1 MSALPHR
8 DGAAIAGAFGMSV
21 AGCLND
27 AIGAHGLDPATLA
40 LWLDKVQPGLDELRE
55 DARTG
60 RLPLLSIVR
69 DTADIDAAATALD
82 RLSRGASVIV
92 FFGTGGS
99 GLGGQTLAQVAGWN
113 LPGAADEDQR
123 RRPRIRFYDN
133 LDPDILGRAI
143 ASLDPA
149 TTRFVVTSKSGNTS
163 ETLTQALVAIERV
176 QKAGLGARLPELFLG
191 LTEPAV
197 AGRTNGLRQLLE
209 GFGVPVLDHHTGI
222 GGRYSVLTNVG
233 LLPALARGFDARAI
247 RAGAARLVDA
257 LLAGGPAATFAP
269 ALGAAV
275 AIGLAKERGV
285 GIQVMMPYADRLNRF
300 SHWFVQ
306 LWAESLGK
314 QGEGTSPIAC
324 LGPLDQ
330 HSQLQ
335 LFMDGPRDHLI
346 TVLRL
351 PTAGQGPRVDPA
363 LAARAGLSEMA
374 GRTVGDLVASQASGV
389 PAALIQAGRPV
400 RMFDVADVT
409 APTVGAL
416 LMHFMMETILAGR
429 LLGVDPFDQ
438 PAVELGKRLS
448 RERLVAG

>member
-8 DGAAIAGAFGMSV
+8 DGAAIAGAFAMSIE
-21 AGCLND
+21 GCLD
-27 AIGAHGLDPATLA
+27 GAIGAHGLDPAMLA
-40 LWLDKVQPGLDELRE
+40 RWLDKVQPGLDQLRE

-69 DTADIDAAATALD
+69 DTADIDAATTALD
-82 RLSRGASVIV
+82 RLSRGASIIV

-113 LPGAADEDQR
+113 LPGAANEDQR

-133 LDPDILGRAI
+133 LDPDILGRAM

-176 QKAGLGARLPELFLG
+176 QKAGLGERLPELFLG

-197 AGRTNGLRQLLE
+197 GGRTNGLRQLLE

-233 LLPALARGFDARAI
+233 LLPALARGLDARAI

-257 LLAGGPAATFAP
+257 LLAGEPAATFAP

-314 QGEGTSPIAC
+314 HGEGTSPIAC

-335 LFMDGPRDHLI
+335 LFMDGPRDHLVSVI
-346 TVLRL
+346 RL
-351 PTAGQGPRVDPA
+351 P
-363 LAARAGLSEMA
+363 SE
-374 GRTVGDLVASQASGV
+374 S
-389 PAALIQAGRPV
+389 
-400 RMFDVADVT
+400 
-409 APTVGAL
+409 
-416 LMHFMMETILAGR
+416 
-429 LLGVDPFDQ
+429 
-438 PAVELGKRLS
+438 
-448 RERLVAG
+448 